1 MSSKKSKLSVDTP
14 VMITIFIVVISII
27 ILSVWKIFFDTSIK
41 NSWRLTMNDD
51 NGEYFY
57 QLTFRDNNEF
67 DYSFG
72 GITYTGR
79 YSIDRQKSSVTLV
92 SSSYGYDNLN
102 SRFNYQFSGNSFS
115 GRKLS
120 LINEDNDELL
130 FTSNN
135 NYVPVITY
143 YNDFSP
149 DEALLGS
156 WLYKDTE
163 KGYNYTFTFYD
174 DGRYEYLCEGS
185 RHIGAYKTDGK
196 ILDYN
201 LITDSGNIDNETMK
215 YSITDNKLTFI
226 TDSFTNTLTKTDNKF
241 SFENKIK

>member
-1 MSSKKSKLSVDTP
+1 MSSKKFKRSVDTP
-14 VMITIFIVVISII
+14 VMITLFIVVISII

-41 NSWRLTMNDD
+41 NSWRLTDHND
-51 NGEYFY
+51 NGDYFY
-57 QLTFRDNNEF
+57 QLTFKDNNEF

-79 YSIDRQKSSVTLV
+79 YSIDTKQSSVTLV
-92 SSSYGYDNLN
+92 SSSYGHDNLN
-102 SRFNYQFSGNSFS
+102 SSFNYRFSGNSLN
-115 GRKLS
+115 GRSLS
-120 LINEDNDELL
+120 LVTDDNDELL
-130 FTSNN
+130 FSSKNS
-135 NYVPVITY
+135 YLPVITY

-156 WLYKDTE
+156 WLYKDND

-174 DGRYEYLCEGS
+174 DGRYEYLCDGL
-185 RHIGAYKTDGK
+185 RHIGAYKTNGK
-196 ILDYN
+196 TLDYN
-201 LITDSGNIDNETMK
+201 LVTDSGNVDYETMK

-241 SFENKIK
+241 SFQNEIK

>member
-14 VMITIFIVVISII
+14 VMITLFIVVISII

-41 NSWRLTMNDD
+41 NSWRLTDHNDNDD
-51 NGEYFY
+51 YFY
-57 QLTFRDNNEF
+57 QLTFKDNNEF

-79 YSIDRQKSSVTLV
+79 YSIDTKQSSVTLV
-92 SSSYGYDNLN
+92 SSSYGHDNLN
-102 SRFNYQFSGNSFS
+102 SSFNYRFSGNSLN
-115 GRKLS
+115 GRSLS
-120 LINEDNDELL
+120 LVTDDNDELL
-130 FTSNN
+130 FSSKNS
-135 NYVPVITY
+135 YLPVITY

-156 WLYKDTE
+156 WLYKDND

-174 DGRYEYLCEGS
+174 DGRYEYLCDGL
-185 RHIGAYKTDGK
+185 RHIGAYKTNGK
-196 ILDYN
+196 TLDYN
-201 LITDSGNIDNETMK
+201 LVTDSGNVDYETMK

-241 SFENKIK
+241 SFQNEIK